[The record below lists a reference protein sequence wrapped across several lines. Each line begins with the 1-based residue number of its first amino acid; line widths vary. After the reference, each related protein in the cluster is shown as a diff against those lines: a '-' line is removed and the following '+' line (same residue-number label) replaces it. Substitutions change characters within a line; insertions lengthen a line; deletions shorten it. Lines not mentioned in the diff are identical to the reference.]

1 MAIVRTQ
8 SMQSPLLA
16 VRRSST
22 VSNRWTN
29 ARRGARV
36 GRRRWNAERSEPVSA
51 ACLIFCVYHRVTRH
65 AVVRRC
71 HRVQGRVRGGDLR
84 VTDFQSRL
92 RYDDSNNNNNVNEW
106 LVITID
112 LRSKSVRRFVEI
124 IMPRSNVFWGNALP
138 VRPGRWRHPR
148 AGFRRT
154 GCVFYI
160 FHPIWWYLY
169 NINCELAVAFPR
181 ADYLVKYQKSTNF
194 LSFLVLCKFVV
205 FEHAQQ

>member
-36 GRRRWNAERSEPVSA
+36 GRRRWNAERSEPVSVA
-51 ACLIFCVYHRVTRH
+51 WLIFCVYHRVTRH

-71 HRVQGRVRGGDLR
+71 HRAQGRLRGGDLR

-92 RYDDSNNNNNVNEW
+92 HYDNNNINEW
-106 LVITID
+106 LVISVITID

-124 IMPRSNVFWGNALP
+124 ILPRSNVFWGNALP

-148 AGFRRT
+148 ASFRRT
-154 GCVFYI
+154 GCVFLHFSSHLVISMY
-160 FHPIWWYLY
+160 YS
-169 NINCELAVAFPR
+169 PR
-181 ADYLVKYQKSTNF
+181 A
-194 LSFLVLCKFVV
+194 CRCV
-205 FEHAQQ
+205 FSSRLFNKPKVY

>member
-71 HRVQGRVRGGDLR
+71 HRVQGRVRGGDFR

-92 RYDDSNNNNNVNEW
+92 RYAVIIILMSDW
-106 LVITID
+106 LL
-112 LRSKSVRRFVEI
+112 LR
-124 IMPRSNVFWGNALP
+124 
-138 VRPGRWRHPR
+138 
-148 AGFRRT
+148 
-154 GCVFYI
+154 
-160 FHPIWWYLY
+160 
-169 NINCELAVAFPR
+169 
-181 ADYLVKYQKSTNF
+181 
-194 LSFLVLCKFVV
+194 
-205 FEHAQQ
+205 